1 MQTTFLDACNR
12 ASLTLRARAWSC
24 TQVDQR
30 TLALTEVV
38 QELIITVSAPSLSP
52 DDAKWIREQGDE
64 LQELAAQQIE
74 AIQVLERGAI
84 SITQLNRDLTFRLQ
98 EAESKL
104 EALEYS
110 AAEMTQNLESL
121 QSEKEELEREQ
132 ELSPRHNKALAQRAE
147 QRRSQKDLTPLEH
160 QLAEAL
166 QQVEQLQE
174 ELAGAHEAQGAHEEA
189 MQAGETELASANKT
203 IEKLELEVKAVRR
216 QLDSAIDAKSLLEA
230 RVSDC
235 FSTSCCICEPLG
247 IPRWRGPTQGH

>member
-1 MQTTFLDACNR
+1 MQSCESDAAC
-12 ASLTLRARAWSC
+12 AC

-104 EALEYS
+104 EAIEYS

-147 QRRSQKDLTPLEH
+147 QRRAQKDLTPLEH

-174 ELAGAHEAQGAHEEA
+174 EVAGAHEARSAHEEA
-189 MQAGETELASANKT
+189 MQARETELASANKT

-230 RVSDC
+230 RV
-235 FSTSCCICEPLG
+235 
-247 IPRWRGPTQGH
+247 